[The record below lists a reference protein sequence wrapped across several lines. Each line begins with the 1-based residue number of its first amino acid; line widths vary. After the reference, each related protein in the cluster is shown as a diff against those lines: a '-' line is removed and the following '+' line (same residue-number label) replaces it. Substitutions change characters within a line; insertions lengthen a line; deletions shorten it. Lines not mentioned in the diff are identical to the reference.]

1 MKSRLTRAWSEKLN
15 HPKSKNNKI
24 MLRTTK
30 IMFRV
35 PWEKIKEGQVG
46 GMMGDVE
53 ETEPLNF
60 SVISAFSDEA
70 QIHFSE

>member
-1 MKSRLTRAWSEKLN
+1 
-15 HPKSKNNKI
+15 
-24 MLRTTK
+24 MLRKTK

-35 PWEKIKEGQVG
+35 SWERINKGQVG

-60 SVISAFSDEA
+60 SVMSAFSDEA

>member
-1 MKSRLTRAWSEKLN
+1 
-15 HPKSKNNKI
+15 
-24 MLRTTK
+24 
-30 IMFRV
+30 MFGV
-35 PWEKIKEGQVG
+35 SWERINEGQAG

-60 SVISAFSDEA
+60 SIMAAFSDEA